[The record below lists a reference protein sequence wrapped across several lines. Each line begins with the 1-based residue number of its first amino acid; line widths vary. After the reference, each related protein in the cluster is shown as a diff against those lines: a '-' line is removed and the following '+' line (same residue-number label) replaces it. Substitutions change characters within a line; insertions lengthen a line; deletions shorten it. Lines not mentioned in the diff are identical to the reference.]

1 MSHILVTLNN
11 DVSVSAPMEPRGRV
25 SEAVQDT
32 DLFMR
37 LKCAGN
43 VTISLGSVDISHF
56 SDTQR

>member
-1 MSHILVTLNN
+1 MSHILVTLND

-32 DLFMR
+32 DLLIK

-43 VTISLGSVDISHF
+43 VTISLGSVDV
-56 SDTQR
+56 

>member
-1 MSHILVTLNN
+1 MSHILVTLND

-32 DLFMR
+32 HLLIK

-43 VTISLGSVDISHF
+43 VTISLGSVDV
-56 SDTQR
+56 